1 MVGVHLHPPRRLA
14 RHLLPRESGRRPFSL
29 ARGTVDQDL
38 NSLAGRFLE
47 FMQNSTGLPLI
58 VCDETGTIIKCKD
71 RTRLGVVH
79 AFAKRIM
86 SGEADELFVTAED
99 VERDPRMKEGCN
111 CVIEVDGKRLGT
123 FGIAGP
129 IEIVRPLARIAT
141 AVIASWLKDV
151 RRQSALTGAAD
162 SVFSGMRQVSSRTDE
177 VSTEAD
183 RVTEN
188 MAQAASDASNKLAR
202 SSEIIRTVQE
212 IAQKSRMLSI
222 NGSVEAA
229 RAGEHGR
236 AFGVVARE
244 MLALAEDA
252 RGAANQIQ
260 ATLGEVETAIAQL
273 DSAIGRSA
281 TLAATQNSAFSEIK
295 SVVDSLQQVVAGLA
309 QTST

>member
-1 MVGVHLHPPRRLA
+1 
-14 RHLLPRESGRRPFSL
+14 
-29 ARGTVDQDL
+29 VDQDL
-38 NSLAGRFLE
+38 QRLAGRFLE
-47 FMQNSTGLPLI
+47 FMQHSTGLPLI

-99 VERDPRMKEGCN
+99 VERDGRMKEGCN

-123 FGIAGP
+123 FGIAGRL
-129 IEIVRPLARIAT
+129 EIVRPLARIAT
-141 AVIASWLKDV
+141 AVIASWLQDV

-162 SVFSGMRQVSSRTDE
+162 SVFSGMRQVSSRTAE
-177 VSTEAD
+177 VSIEAN

-188 MAQAASDASNKLAR
+188 MTQASSDASSKLAK
-202 SSEIIRTVQE
+202 SGEIIRTVQE

-222 NGSVEAA
+222 NGSVEAS

-244 MLALAEDA
+244 MLVLAEDA
-252 RGAANQIQ
+252 RGAANNIQ
-260 ATLGEVETAIAQL
+260 ATLGEVQTAIAEL
-273 DSAIGRSA
+273 EAAIRRSA
-281 TLAATQNSAFSEIK
+281 TLAATQNAAFAEIK
-295 SVVDSLQQVVAGLA
+295 SVVDFLQHVVSGLA
-309 QTST
+309 GTRT